1 MAGGMAFYLGDTM
14 IKNVIFDFGQVM
26 VRFDPYAIAAH
37 TLDDPDDA
45 ALLVPILFDRLYW
58 DRLDAGTISDQE
70 VLDAV
75 CARIPERLHR
85 AAREIYYGWIYR
97 LPEIPGMRKLVQDLT
112 ARGIRVA
119 LLSNISHY
127 FVTHAHEIPLLALF
141 EYCVFSA
148 DLGITKP
155 DARIF
160 AKACEGGAFDPTE
173 TLFVDDSPVNVQG
186 ARDFGLQAYLF
197 DGNADAL
204 RAYLEQ
210 HLAL

>member
-1 MAGGMAFYLGDTM
+1 M

-37 TLDDPDDA
+37 TLNDPADA

-75 CARIPERLHR
+75 CARLPERLHA
-85 AAREIYYGWIYR
+85 AARAIYFDWIYR
-97 LPEIPGMRKLVQDLT
+97 LPTIPGMPELVQHLK
-112 ARGIRVA
+112 ACGIRVA

-127 FVTHAHEIPLLALF
+127 FVSHAHEIPTLALF

-160 AKACEGGAFDPTE
+160 AKACEGGGFTPAQ
-173 TLFVDDSPVNVQG
+173 TLFVDDSPANVQG

-197 DGNADAL
+197 DGDAAAL
-204 RAYLEQ
+204 RAYLDK
-210 HLAL
+210 ALEH

>member
-1 MAGGMAFYLGDTM
+1 MKEQS

-26 VRFDPYAIAAH
+26 VRFDPHAIAAQ
-37 TLDDPDDA
+37 TLHDPDDV
-45 ALLVPILFDRLYW
+45 ALLAPILFDRLYW
-58 DRLDAGTISDQE
+58 DRLDAGTISDGE

-75 CARIPERLHR
+75 CARLPERLHA
-85 AAREIYYGWIYR
+85 AARAIYFDWIYR
-97 LPEIPGMRKLVQDLT
+97 LPEIPGMPELVQYLK

-127 FVTHAHEIPLLALF
+127 FIAHAHEIPVLSLF

-148 DLGITKP
+148 DLGICKP

-160 AKACEGGAFDPTE
+160 AKACEGGGFDPAQ
-173 TLFVDDSPVNVQG
+173 TLFVDDNLLNVQG
-186 ARDFGLQAYLF
+186 AREFGLHAYLF

-204 RAYLEQ
+204 RAYLDKVLE
-210 HLAL
+210 H

>member
-1 MAGGMAFYLGDTM
+1 MKEQS

-75 CARIPERLHR
+75 CARLPERLH
-85 AAREIYYGWIYR
+85 AAASEIYYGWIHH
-97 LPEIPGMRKLVQDLT
+97 LPEIPGMPELVQDLKL
-112 ARGIRVA
+112 RGIRVA

-127 FVTHAHEIPLLALF
+127 FVSHAHEIPTLALF

-160 AKACEGGAFDPTE
+160 AKAFEGGGFTPAQ
-173 TLFVDDSPVNVQG
+173 TLFVDDSPANVQG

-197 DGNADAL
+197 DGDAAAL
-204 RAYLEQ
+204 RAYLDK
-210 HLAL
+210 ALEH